1 MFYRWIRVFNLL
13 AILLIRSLDSV
24 HAQITPI
31 ELPWSYEQ
39 LYITHG
45 MPFHNDSTRIQF
57 VPAPKQEHHVWSSD
71 EKYELTLSCWVAL
84 QWLSKPKA
92 EDAHMKPYN
101 RRWYVGQGTMDEMRP
116 VSLFGYRIEKA
127 TSSLLLNISKIR
139 ENKHRVFTCVL
150 SSSWPFVS
158 GLAETH
164 EIVFYPPKHLK
175 GQKVE
180 STRCQKKQVTVSHIV
195 GNQSDSVL
203 PADKDVYGRL
213 ITHEAVQ
220 GWCLP
225 AGNYVRM
232 REFRENQRS
241 VRNKTHGIEWNQ
253 ELFRSPADLETIM
266 DHLRPE
272 DRTLFAQLEAIRLV
286 LDLTY
291 LTFADSEITL
301 MLFVS
306 TGLAL
311 YGFCLTTLL
320 FFSMNPEMTWQME
333 AEFIAPPSRLQHLLL
348 PPFVKFVKLIEACLF
363 LPFNLYE
370 EAKRSKRHGRGLLR
384 RMRDSRLSVLT
395 EHVIRETLNI
405 YRQQM
410 MWQRLEDLRR
420 MQRLGDLLTELT
432 VNRIVEAAEL
442 ALLMQSDPEMEPDF
456 VSFDV
461 NIRFKRKTPLVI
473 RPYLRFPRHYI
484 PESFLMHPPFWIRLH
499 QFHSIYRA
507 PDYPLEF

>member
-1 MFYRWIRVFNLL
+1 MSRTHPYSDIDD
-13 AILLIRSLDSV
+13 ILLTV
-24 HAQITPI
+24 FA
-31 ELPWSYEQ
+31 
-39 LYITHG
+39 
-45 MPFHNDSTRIQF
+45 
-57 VPAPKQEHHVWSSD
+57 
-71 EKYELTLSCWVAL
+71 
-84 QWLSKPKA
+84 
-92 EDAHMKPYN
+92 
-101 RRWYVGQGTMDEMRP
+101 
-116 VSLFGYRIEKA
+116 KA
-127 TSSLLLNISKIR
+127 TSI
-139 ENKHRVFTCVL
+139 
-150 SSSWPFVS
+150 
-158 GLAETH
+158 
-164 EIVFYPPKHLK
+164 
-175 GQKVE
+175 
-180 STRCQKKQVTVSHIV
+180 KQYYYVT
-195 GNQSDSVL
+195 
-203 PADKDVYGRL
+203 
-213 ITHEAVQ
+213 
-220 GWCLP
+220 
-225 AGNYVRM
+225 
-232 REFRENQRS
+232 
-241 VRNKTHGIEWNQ
+241 
-253 ELFRSPADLETIM
+253 ADLK
-266 DHLRPE
+266 
-272 DRTLFAQLEAIRLV
+272 
-286 LDLTY
+286 Y

-333 AEFIAPPSRLQHLLL
+333 AEFITPPNRLQRLLL

-370 EAKRSKRHGRGLLR
+370 EARSSRRRGRGLLR

-420 MQRLGDLLTELT
+420 MQKLGDLLTELT

-473 RPYLRFPRHYI
+473 RPYLRFPRHYD
-484 PESFLMHPPFWIRLH
+484 PESFLMHSPFWIRLH

-507 PDYPLEF
+507 PDYPLEV